1 MYVYAPSLLSALIA
15 CHHTKIAVQVI
26 LYSLRSNDPED
37 DLKNV
42 SPISAYNM
50 ALQFKDPEPNYYN

>member
-1 MYVYAPSLLSALIA
+1 MYEYAPSLLSALIA

-26 LYSLRSNDPED
+26 LYSLRSINPED
-37 DLKNV
+37 DLKDI

-50 ALQFKDPEPNYYN
+50 ALKFKDPEPNYYN